1 MFQLFYLERT
11 KNFHFRNK
19 TNSTFNKTN
28 SDSSGEIANLTKS
41 KIYCTLRGTRSRLE
55 EIWWLTISQIIDE
68 TKSAN
73 RTKDFLFNLFTQRF
87 NERWKVRQ
95 IQQHKKRASA
105 NLIVPSFATFDGTK
119 TKHTTNTQSG
129 KIYYFILMIIQ
140 YYFNLDGFHC
150 IYFRTF
156 RSC

>member
-1 MFQLFYLERT
+1 MLSLAVSMFTNLLFQLFYLERT

-28 SDSSGEIANLTKS
+28 SDSSGEISNLTKF

-73 RTKDFLFNLFTQRF
+73 RTKDFFVQFIYSTVQWTLKSATNPATQKACFSKLDCSIVCNVRWNQ
-87 NERWKVRQ
+87 NETHNPAK
-95 IQQHKKRASA
+95 
-105 NLIVPSFATFDGTK
+105 
-119 TKHTTNTQSG
+119 
-129 KIYYFILMIIQ
+129 
-140 YYFNLDGFHC
+140 C
-150 IYFRTF
+150 IT
-156 RSC
+156 SS